1 MVFQW
6 MNLQKEALQISS
18 TMPKM
23 GCKRNKLQLSPF
35 EEECERFAIV
45 LMDVM
50 AVCSKDETHKTRS
63 QSCTNSSS
71 EHETMF

>member
-1 MVFQW
+1 MDDQVIG
-6 MNLQKEALQISS
+6 K
-18 TMPKM
+18 KM
-23 GCKRNKLQLSPF
+23 KYY
-35 EEECERFAIV
+35 ERFAIV

-63 QSCTNSSS
+63 QLCTNSSS